1 MIKGNLILIISSNF
15 RSTAEVADLVEQ
27 LGEGGKSV
35 VEIEKAKKRLE
46 FEKDELQSAL
56 EVNYT
61 LKVKTNRHCYLLKQ
75 IAIAE
80 TSVRKNCEQ
89 VSLL

>member
-1 MIKGNLILIISSNF
+1 MRCKVLHLNASNSRMSPQMSVLILPALVFS
-15 RSTAEVADLVEQ
+15 AEIADLAEQ

-56 EVNYT
+56 EV
-61 LKVKTNRHCYLLKQ
+61 C
-75 IAIAE
+75 
-80 TSVRKNCEQ
+80 SV
-89 VSLL
+89 L

>member
-1 MIKGNLILIISSNF
+1 M
-15 RSTAEVADLVEQ
+15 AEQ

-56 EVNYT
+56 EVHT
-61 LKVKTNRHCYLLKQ
+61 ATLKQ
-75 IAIAE
+75 ITTVKKCQE
-80 TSVRKNCEQ
+80 N
-89 VSLL
+89 

>member
-1 MIKGNLILIISSNF
+1 MLICHSLLLSS
-15 RSTAEVADLVEQ
+15 AEVADLAEQ

-56 EVNYT
+56 EVQRT
-61 LKVKTNRHCYLLKQ
+61 LQNILRRFCDLEIALKLRVDRHQIGTNKPKRTKDG
-75 IAIAE
+75 
-80 TSVRKNCEQ
+80 
-89 VSLL
+89 

>member
-1 MIKGNLILIISSNF
+1 MLINGSNF
-15 RSTAEVADLVEQ
+15 CSTAECADLAEQ

-56 EVNYT
+56 EVQCT
-61 LKVKTNRHCYLLKQ
+61 LKVKGELHSRMTIYFLYANKKFIQRY
-75 IAIAE
+75 AIYQ
-80 TSVRKNCEQ
+80 NF
-89 VSLL
+89 SLQRAL

>member
-1 MIKGNLILIISSNF
+1 M
-15 RSTAEVADLVEQ
+15 
-27 LGEGGKSV
+27 

-56 EVNYT
+56 EVMCT
-61 LKVKTNRHCYLLKQ
+61 VEAKENRHSCLLKQ

-80 TSVRKNCEQ
+80 TSIRKKQ
-89 VSLL
+89 WKQMSVSSP

>member
-1 MIKGNLILIISSNF
+1 MLICHSLLLSS
-15 RSTAEVADLVEQ
+15 AEVADLAEQ

-56 EVNYT
+56 EV
-61 LKVKTNRHCYLLKQ
+61 Q
-75 IAIAE
+75 
-80 TSVRKNCEQ
+80 
-89 VSLL
+89 